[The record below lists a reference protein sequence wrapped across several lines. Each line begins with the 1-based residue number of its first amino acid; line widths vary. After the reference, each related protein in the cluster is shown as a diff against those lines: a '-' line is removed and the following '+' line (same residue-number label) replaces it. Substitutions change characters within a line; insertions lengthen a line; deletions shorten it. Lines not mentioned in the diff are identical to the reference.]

1 MLAVEPDTDAGEIK
15 PVKLPKHAL
24 PDGDKP
30 MLRCAACDVDVDIQN
45 VGCLKCHGGLTTDFR
60 LHKTAGVTA
69 LKCDCP
75 RGPNG
80 TGPVL
85 WPQSAV
91 CRCGTPMPFNFQLD
105 PMA

>member
-60 LHKTAGVTA
+60 LHKTAGAGIDVPCHFA
-69 LKCDCP
+69 RRCHSAQVRLP
-75 RGPNG
+75 S
-80 TGPVL
+80 
-85 WPQSAV
+85 WP
-91 CRCGTPMPFNFQLD
+91 
-105 PMA
+105 